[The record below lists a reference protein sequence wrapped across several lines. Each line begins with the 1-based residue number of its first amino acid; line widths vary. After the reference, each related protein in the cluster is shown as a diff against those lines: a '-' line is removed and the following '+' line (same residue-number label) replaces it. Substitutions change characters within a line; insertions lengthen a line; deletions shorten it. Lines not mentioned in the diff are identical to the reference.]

1 MSRKKHTHRSVDFL
15 TNILASNRSQHRR
28 RQRKQTVVV
37 DFNKSPGLIGELL
50 EERTLLAGVNDDP
63 ANPAWQV
70 DVRAVAKD
78 DVLAL
83 LQAVETVAVAQAG
96 GDAVDRSLQ
105 GLDKSLN
112 QLLTD
117 ANGDVVST
125 KALSLHTGIANY
137 LNGFTY
143 TGADFPTVHGLA
155 VAIDSAVQPFGG
167 AVDVDLDAINL
178 SSQLDLQI
186 VVAQTVNSELNLSI
200 ETPQSAMEQDLEI
213 TGTASVDVAA
223 HFAAYLSLNAIPFNV
238 FLNRDSC

>member
-1 MSRKKHTHRSVDFL
+1 MSRRFDSSSLQQFL
-15 TNILASNRSQHRR
+15 DSLRFGKRKARHGYR
-28 RQRKQTVVV
+28 RQRSTLDPAAAAKPVNT
-37 DFNKSPGLIGELL
+37 EAL
-50 EERTLLAGVNDDP
+50 EDRVLLAGVNDDP
-63 ANPAWQV
+63 TNPAWQV

-186 VVAQTVNSELNLSI
+186 VVAQTVNSELNL
-200 ETPQSAMEQDLEI
+200 
-213 TGTASVDVAA
+213 
-223 HFAAYLSLNAIPFNV
+223 
-238 FLNRDSC
+238 